1 MLTFLLL
8 IALGLVIL
16 VLSRRL
22 ARQKRLIAVLR
33 SRLTEPEE

>member
-22 ARQKRLIAVLR
+22 ARQKRLIAALR
-33 SRLTEPEE
+33 SRLNEREE